1 MAELLERLLNIARSH
16 LQDFIDPLWPTP
28 PIPPY
33 WEIDDSEPEDTY
45 RRRTDHQSGYASS
58 GGAGSSRGAGASTQT
73 ESGLPYSAELA
84 NCYALLDLPFG
95 APMDEVNQRWKS
107 YLKRCHPDR
116 FASDAAKQAEAT
128 ELTQALTGAHSKIEA
143 AWKRY
148 KP

>member
-1 MAELLERLLNIARSH
+1 MSELLERLLNIARSH
-16 LQDFIDPLWPTP
+16 LNDFIDPLRPGPTV
-28 PIPPY
+28 PPY
-33 WEIDDSEPEDTY
+33 GDIDDSEPEEPY
-45 RRRTDHQSGYASS
+45 RNRRRAGNAS
-58 GGAGSSRGAGASTQT
+58 GAGASTRT
-73 ESGLPYSAELA
+73 ESASGLPYSAELA

-95 APMDEVNQRWKS
+95 VPMNEVNQRWKT

-148 KP
+148 QP